1 MKRQIII
8 KNSELLDL
16 SFELT
21 TTIKRYM
28 ESVNMLVNVGRQ
40 FGHRFFMSDGSVVF
54 IHNTDNAVIVEKL

>member
-8 KNSELLDL
+8 KDSELLDL

-21 TTIKRYM
+21 TTIQKYM
-28 ESVNMLVNVGRQ
+28 KGVNMLVNVGRQ
-40 FGHRFFMSDGSVVF
+40 FGHRFFMSDGSAIL